1 MALEENKVNDESLTS
16 LMKRIREFC
25 ASRPNLI
32 ILTPNS
38 DDLSSLQYGRFGVT
52 DKTITL
58 QRMTGL
64 QDSILTSLNR
74 RKVYKMEIKKGRG
87 KYTPLT
93 DQERRYHNFRNYQM
107 SGSMGLNTTFEEFA
121 ELDNLIQGAMDT
133 GE

>member
-1 MALEENKVNDESLTS
+1 MDNQSLTS
-16 LMKRIREFC
+16 LTKRIREFC

-32 ILTPNS
+32 IVTPNS
-38 DDLSSLQYGRFGVT
+38 DDLSSLLYSRLRVT
-52 DKTITL
+52 DKTITI
-58 QRMTGL
+58 QRLTAL

-74 RKVYKMEIKKGRG
+74 RKIYKMEIKKGRG

-93 DQERRYHNFRNYQM
+93 DQEHQYRNFRNYQM

>member
-1 MALEENKVNDESLTS
+1 MDNQSLTS
-16 LMKRIREFC
+16 LTKRIREFC

-32 ILTPNS
+32 IVTPNS
-38 DDLSSLQYGRFGVT
+38 DDLSSLLYSRLRVT
-52 DKTITL
+52 DKTITI
-58 QRMTGL
+58 QRLTAL
-64 QDSILTSLNR
+64 QDSILTSLNC